1 MTQTGQRNY
10 RNFKELIPSLRAG
23 ALAGMATIIKLE
35 PESANMLADILEV
48 FEAMAEK
55 HAKEKKQ

>member
-48 FEAMAEK
+48 FDAMAEK
-55 HAKEKKQ
+55 HAEEKKQ